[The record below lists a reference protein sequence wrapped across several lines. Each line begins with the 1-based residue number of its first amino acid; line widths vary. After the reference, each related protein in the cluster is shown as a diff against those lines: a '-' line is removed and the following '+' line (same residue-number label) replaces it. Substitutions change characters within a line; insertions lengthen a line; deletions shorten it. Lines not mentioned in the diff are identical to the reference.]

1 MPTKWCK
8 AILFFSATP
17 SIMCLNTVFRDLP
30 LLVAKL
36 GLITHVPQLRHNG
49 LYVINKHRASVFSLI
64 HTHTPAHIHPHTHT
78 HTLLSPFPEWK
89 GGQTTSRGYFW
100 CYISDMQ
107 NTVGTRVCDTRGKH
121 KAHCYSETHTKWI
134 SKNWRHL
141 KTDLSTLNLKYNIL
155 CVCFKYKIV
164 FFAALNFML
173 SFDCL
178 FAKMIK
184 GVYRLN
190 LIRKF

>member
-1 MPTKWCK
+1 MQVFSFKVLIFSIKINQWTVFLSFDSRWQKNKWDSLLTNMPTKWCK

-78 HTLLSPFPEWK
+78 HTTVTLPWVEGGPNHFPGIFLVLYIRYAK
-89 GGQTTSRGYFW
+89 HSRY
-100 CYISDMQ
+100 
-107 NTVGTRVCDTRGKH
+107 TRVWH
-121 KAHCYSETHTKWI
+121 KRQTQGS
-134 SKNWRHL
+134 L
-141 KTDLSTLNLKYNIL
+141 
-155 CVCFKYKIV
+155 
-164 FFAALNFML
+164 
-173 SFDCL
+173 L
-178 FAKMIK
+178 FWNSHQMD
-184 GVYRLN
+184 
-190 LIRKF
+190 F